1 MTELIKLL
9 KRLLRNIVLFCEH
22 SSSII
27 LRTYQE
33 DVALTIVDS
42 IINKKGLSFVVIFPR
57 QSGKNELQ
65 AQIETYLLLLYSTS
79 DAEMVKISPTWKP
92 QSLNAMRRLQRVLE
106 RNLMTRNTWRKE
118 SGYIYKIGSARLTFL
133 SGATTS
139 NVVGATA
146 TVLLQCDEAQDVS
159 IAKWDKEINPMAAS
173 TNATKIFW
181 GTAWTSN
188 TLLYREKILAMDK
201 QKKDG
206 KRRLFVIDA
215 DRVRKEVPAYGN
227 FVDEEISKL
236 GEGHP
241 FVQTQYYSKEIDAEG
256 GMFPPERISM
266 MYGRH
271 KRLDKPQ
278 DNKVYAFL
286 IDVAGEDDAASIL
299 DITLGAATLTNPDRD
314 ATALTIVEI
323 DISTV
328 ENDLIKAPSYLVRYR
343 KLWVGEKH
351 TILYAQLKALA
362 ELWDPTQIIIDAT
375 GVGAGLASFL
385 DASFPGKVLPFI
397 FSRKSKSDL
406 GWQFISVIETGRY
419 HDYKYKDKLQ
429 KEFWLQCQTT
439 HMEII
444 PGPERRIRWSVPE
457 GSRNPKTG
465 ELIHDDLVI
474 SASMC
479 SLLDENIWGTSVSA
493 VVDAYDPLNELTF

>member
-9 KRLLRNIVLFCEH
+9 KRLLRNVVLFCEH

-27 LRTYQE
+27 LRSYQE
-33 DVALTIVDS
+33 DVALAIVDS
-42 IINKKGLSFVVIFPR
+42 ILNKKGLTFVIIFPR

-65 AQIETYLLLLYSTS
+65 AQIETYLLLLYSTI
-79 DAEMVKISPTWKP
+79 DCEMVKISPTWKP

-106 RNLMTRNTWRKE
+106 RNLMTRNAWLKE
-118 SGYIYKIGSARLTFL
+118 SGYIYKIGTARLTFL

-146 TVLLQCDEAQDVS
+146 SVLLQCDEAQDVS
-159 IAKWDKEINPMAAS
+159 IAKWDKEINPMSAS
-173 TNATKIFW
+173 TNATKVFW

-188 TLLYREKILAMDK
+188 TLLYREKMLAIER

-206 KRRLFVIDA
+206 KRRLFIADA
-215 DRVRKEVPAYGN
+215 NIVRNEVPAYGT
-227 FVDEEISKL
+227 FVDEEVSKL
-236 GEGHP
+236 GQGHP

-256 GMFPPERISM
+256 GMFPPERLSL
-266 MYGRH
+266 MYGKH

-278 DNKVYAFL
+278 NDRIYAFL
-286 IDVAGEDDAASIL
+286 IDVAGEDDASSIL
-299 DITLGAATLTNPDRD
+299 DIALGASTLTNPDRD

-323 DISTV
+323 DMSTLDD
-328 ENDLIKAPSYLVRYR
+328 DLIKAPSYLVRYR
-343 KLWVGEKH
+343 RLWVGTKH
-351 TILYAQLKALA
+351 TVLYAQIKTLA

-406 GWQFISVIETGRY
+406 GWQFLSVIETGRY
-419 HDYKYKDKLQ
+419 HDYKIKDKLQ
-429 KEFWLQCQTT
+429 KEFWIQCENTS
-439 HMEII
+439 MEII

-457 GSRNPKTG
+457 GSRDPATG
-465 ELIHDDLVI
+465 ILIHDDLI
-474 SASMC
+474 LSASMC
-479 SLLDENIWGTSVSA
+479 SLLDEHVWGTSVSA
-493 VVDAYDPLNELTF
+493 VVDAFDPLDNLTF

>member
-33 DVALTIVDS
+33 DVALAIVDS
-42 IINKKGLSFVVIFPR
+42 IIQKKGLSFVVIFPR

-65 AQIETYLLLLYSTS
+65 AQIETYLLLLYSTL

-106 RNLMTRNTWRKE
+106 RNLMTRNTWKKE

-133 SGATTS
+133 SGSTTA

-146 TVLLQCDEAQDVS
+146 SVLLQCDEAQDVTM
-159 IAKWDKEINPMAAS
+159 AKWDKEVNPMAAS
-173 TNATKIFW
+173 TNATKVYW

-188 TLLYREKILAMDK
+188 TLLYREKIIAMDK

-206 KRRLFVIDA
+206 QRRLFIVDA
-215 DRVRKEVPAYGN
+215 DVVRKEVPAYGT
-227 FVDEEISKL
+227 FVDDEIAKL
-236 GEGHP
+236 GKGHP
-241 FVQTQYYSKEIDAEG
+241 FVKTQYYSQEIDAEG
-256 GMFPPERISM
+256 GMFPPERLSL

-271 KRLDKPQ
+271 KRLNKPQ
-278 DNKVYAFL
+278 DDKVYAVL

-299 DITLGAATLTNPDRD
+299 DITLGTAALVNPDRD

-323 DISTV
+323 DLSTLDD
-328 ENDLIKAPSYLVRYR
+328 DLIKAPSYLVRYR
-343 KLWVGEKH
+343 KLWVGIKH
-351 TILYAQLKALA
+351 TVLFAQLKSLA

-385 DASFPGKVLPFI
+385 DKAFPGKVLPFI

-406 GWQFISVIETGRY
+406 GWQFLSVIETGRY
-419 HDYKYKDKLQ
+419 HDYKRKDKLQ
-429 KEFWLQCQTT
+429 AEFWLQCETT
-439 HMEII
+439 HMEIV

-457 GSRNPKTG
+457 GSRDPKTG
-465 ELIHDDLVI
+465 ELIHDDLLI
-474 SASMC
+474 SASLCAM
-479 SLLDENIWGTSVSA
+479 LDENVWGTSVSS
-493 VVDAYDPLNELTF
+493 VVDAYDPLDDLSF

>member
-27 LRTYQE
+27 LRSYQE
-33 DVALTIVDS
+33 DVALSIVDS
-42 IINKKGLSFVVIFPR
+42 IINKKGLTFVVIFPR

-65 AQIETYLLLLYSTS
+65 AQIETYLLLLYSTL

-106 RNLMTRNTWRKE
+106 RNLMTRNTWKKE

-133 SGATTS
+133 SGANTS

-146 TVLLQCDEAQDVS
+146 SVLLQCDEAQDVS
-159 IAKWDKEINPMAAS
+159 MTKWDKEVNPMSAS
-173 TNATKIFW
+173 TNATRVFW

-188 TLLYREKILAMDK
+188 TLLYREKMLAIDK

-206 KRRLFVIDA
+206 QRRLFIVDA
-215 DRVRKEVPAYGN
+215 DTVRKEVPAYGD
-227 FVDEEISKL
+227 FVDGEISKL
-236 GEGHP
+236 GAGHP
-241 FVQTQYYSKEIDAEG
+241 FVKTQYYSQEIDAEG
-256 GMFPPERISM
+256 GMFPPDRISL
-266 MYGRH
+266 MYGKH

-278 DNKVYAFL
+278 DDRVYAFL

-299 DITLGAATLTNPDRD
+299 DITLGAATLSNPDRD

-323 DISTV
+323 DMSTLDD
-328 ENDLIKAPSYLVRYR
+328 ELIKAPSYLVRYR
-343 KLWVGEKH
+343 KLWVGTKH
-351 TILYAQLKALA
+351 TVLYAQIKAA
-362 ELWDPTQIIIDAT
+362 ADLWDPVQIIIDAT

-406 GWQFISVIETGRY
+406 GWQFLSVVETGRY
-419 HDYKYKDKLQ
+419 REYKTKDKLQ
-429 KEFWLQCQTT
+429 KEFWLQCEHT

-465 ELIHDDLVI
+465 ELIHDDLI
-474 SASMC
+474 LSSAMC
-479 SLLDENIWGTSVSA
+479 ALLDDHAWGTSVSDI
-493 VVDAYDPLNELTF
+493 VDAYDPIDELTF